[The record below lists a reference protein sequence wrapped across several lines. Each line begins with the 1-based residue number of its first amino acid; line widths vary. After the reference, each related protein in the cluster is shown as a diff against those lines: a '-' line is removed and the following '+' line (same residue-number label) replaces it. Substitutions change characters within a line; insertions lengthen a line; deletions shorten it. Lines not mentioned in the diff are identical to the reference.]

1 MSNSFGSASFI
12 CMSVPCLTVSLF
24 LCLSICLSVTDWL
37 SVFLS
42 VFLLTCEQAHVWVVR
57 ARARVSGEVARKVT
71 FRTSSPDSFAFEM
84 AFCRSRVC
92 SQCKPARRLSFF
104 LSVCLFVTDCLSFC
118 LCLSFFLSFCLSVC
132 LTDCLSVCLSDCV
145 SVCLSHWLTVYA
157 HLCFFNSVRAVSVF
171 GMWKWGCRRAAE
183 TYFI

>member
-24 LCLSICLSVTDWL
+24 LCLSVTDWL

-42 VFLLTCEQAHVWVVR
+42 VFLLACEQAHVWVVR

-104 LSVCLFVTDCLSFC
+104 LSVCLFVTDCLSFF
-118 LCLSFFLSFCLSVC
+118 LSFFLSVCLWLTVCLSVWLC
-132 LTDCLSVCLSDCV
+132 VCLSVSLTDCVRTSLFLQFCACRFSVWYV
-145 SVCLSHWLTVYA
+145 K
-157 HLCFFNSVRAVSVF
+157 VRLQKSGWNIF
-171 GMWKWGCRRAAE
+171 YIN
-183 TYFI
+183 T